1 MLKLL
6 FTLTINKGHPLYLIP
21 SCNQKQMHHVF
32 LIPKSYEV
40 TSEGHHK
47 MTNQTLIDYINE
59 LLSHSGGSPRTTM
72 QQQQENHS
80 SNNVQRKV

>member
-6 FTLTINKGHPLYLIP
+6 FTSTINKGHPLYLIP
-21 SCNQKQMHHVF
+21 SCNQKQMHHVL

-59 LLSHSGGSPRTTM
+59 LLSPWWQPYNYYAATTR
-72 QQQQENHS
+72 EP
-80 SNNVQRKV
+80 